1 MNVSLSSLT
10 TQLRADA
17 GARRVARAER
27 TRLRVERARLRTEL
41 RSYSTPAERAEL
53 DAILSRHTAEE
64 TAEVTALLR

>member
-17 GARRVARAER
+17 GARRVAKAER

-41 RSYSTPAERAEL
+41 RSYSTPGERAEL